1 MAMTQQVNTRLILTV
16 GAVSGLLIVVISIGT
31 QAWFQSEEN
40 REITEKWDASSS
52 VPVSSLA
59 LNSVLPDQ
67 PLDEYRFRNID
78 DKGNKVPV
86 IPISDAMRIMVET
99 NGQLP
104 STQPTTAPTT
114 QPAGANQ

>member
-40 REITEKWDASSS
+40 REITEKWDAPSS

-59 LNSVLPDQ
+59 IDSSPVLPDQ
-67 PLDEYRFRNID
+67 PLDEYRWAD
-78 DKGNKVPV
+78 AKHQVAV
-86 IPISDAMRIMVET
+86 IPVTEAMKLMVEK
-99 NGQLP
+99 NGQL
-104 STQPTTAPTT
+104 PTT
-114 QPAGANQ
+114 QPATTPSTEPAAAPK